1 MRFHFGLSLA
11 PPKWHMAGPANQVMV
26 NLGLRNWLHEVSF
39 MIKSKT
45 PNASHKHGCYWIW
58 LHVPT
63 GWRA

>member
-11 PPKWHMAGPANQVMV
+11 PHKWHMAGPANQVMV

-45 PNASHKHGCYWIW
+45 PNASHKHGCY
-58 LHVPT
+58 
-63 GWRA
+63 